1 LNASTATTS
10 VFGSRLSGT
19 FTAPVAL
26 GFADD
31 PEPEQAERSRTQAMG
46 RAIDRLTRPPSE
58 MGELYS

>member
-1 LNASTATTS
+1 
-10 VFGSRLSGT
+10 LSGI

-26 GFADD
+26 GFVDA
-31 PEPEQAERSRTQAMG
+31 PEPEQAERSRMQAMG